1 MVVET
6 KLSTSVV
13 PNGAAPGVFPYPA
26 AVEEASDRET
36 SPEDKPSSPH
46 SQSQKQLDVLLDFQ
60 RMRNGLVKASDAFRL
75 LMPNY
80 GLTPAFLAAGDLLY
94 TAASNRV
101 AARHTALTAA
111 IGATERQMVAEQQ
124 ARASYIGFRRIGRT
138 AIHLASGRKSLL
150 LDEKLPQAKESFV
163 EVAERVLTAAQQ
175 EPYATQLAAATFD
188 SERVTEALAALDR
201 LTVCIDE
208 RKVAAKAAKEATE
221 ARNAAI
227 EELRVYIQ
235 QLRANVSTLLRL
247 NPSLHAPVGF

>member
-13 PNGAAPGVFPYPA
+13 PNGAAAGVFPYPA

-111 IGATERQMVAEQQ
+111 IAATEQQ